1 MKIFI
6 DKEEKVFDFSED
18 ELKSVETILKKMEEL
33 ILKEGKVFTKISVN
47 GEVLDDENRDR
58 ILSLSPE
65 EVEQILLD
73 TANPRELSI
82 EALEELIKY
91 LPKLRE
97 GAESVSELLS
107 VGEYEK
113 GYALFAKV
121 VDGINWF
128 VKLLKTLPPVT
139 GIDYAK
145 VSYKDKNV
153 ASAFLEFEEIMN
165 ALLRAFEEKDD
176 AKIAKLL
183 KEELSLV
190 LDEWTKIAKV
200 LKDHIEGPIN

>member
-6 DKEEKVFDFSED
+6 DKEEKDFDFSED
-18 ELKSVETILKKMEEL
+18 EFRNVETILKKMERL
-33 ILKEGKVFTKISVN
+33 ILKEGKVFTKIAVN
-47 GEVLDDENRDR
+47 GEVLNDENRER
-58 ILSLSPE
+58 ILSLSPD
-65 EVEQILLD
+65 EVGEISFD

-82 EALEELIKY
+82 EALRELIKY
-91 LPKLRE
+91 LPKLKE
-97 GAESVSELLS
+97 GAESVSKLLS

-113 GYALFAKV
+113 GYSLFAKV

-139 GIDYAK
+139 GMNYNEINYNGK
-145 VSYKDKNV
+145 SV
-153 ASAFLEFEEIMN
+153 ASAFSEFEKVMN
-165 ALLRAFEEKDD
+165 TLLGAFEERDD

-183 KEELSLV
+183 KEELSPV

-200 LKDHIEGPIN
+200 LKDYVEGPIN